1 MADPHIF
8 DHPLIQNKLT
18 HLRDVT
24 TNNHNFRLLLEELT
38 ALMVYEITRRYPL
51 REVEVTTPFERSV
64 GRVLDVPVVLIPILR
79 AGTGMLRGVLELLP
93 TAKVGHIGLYRD
105 PDTLQPVRYYAKLP
119 KELPHSQIILV
130 DPMLATGG
138 SAVAAIDLIKKEGGK
153 NIQFL
158 CLVAA
163 PAGIQALVQAHPE
176 VAIYTAAVDRELNET
191 GYILPGLGDAGDRL
205 FGT

>member
-1 MADPHIF
+1 MANPHIF

-18 HLRDVT
+18 HLRDVST
-24 TNNHNFRLLLEELT
+24 SNHNFRLLIEELT

-51 REVEVTTPFERSV
+51 REAEVTTPFERTT
-64 GRVLDVPVVLIPILR
+64 GRVLDIPVVLIPILR

-105 PDTLQPVRYYAKLP
+105 PKTLRPVRYYAKLP
-119 KELPHSQIILV
+119 KELPEAQIILI

-138 SAVAAIDLIKKEGGK
+138 SAVAAVDWIKKKGGR

-163 PAGIQALVQAHPE
+163 PEGIQALVQAHPD

-191 GYILPGLGDAGDRL
+191 GYILPGLGDAGDRI